1 MALISIK
8 IDAFR
13 IAILFK
19 SDPIYRK
26 KCIKPSSF
34 SHTQQPEY
42 CQYFEWMWVYLKIT
56 NTKKNIIGF
65 LKHLQCIHRQSVN
78 KQSVES
84 IQFKCLLF
92 FGLALFYVTVC
103 CTINRIMQRYTQVN
117 LIRHAN
123 IIRMTIVLGMLPKSR
138 SKYNGK

>member
-1 MALISIK
+1 MNVGT
-8 IDAFR
+8 F
-13 IAILFK
+13 
-19 SDPIYRK
+19 
-26 KCIKPSSF
+26 
-34 SHTQQPEY
+34 ENN
-42 CQYFEWMWVYLKIT
+42 QY
-56 NTKKNIIGF
+56 KKNIIGF

-123 IIRMTIVLGMLPKSR
+123 IIRMTIVLGMLPKSK
-138 SKYNGK
+138 SKYNGNINVDKCFVGHLS